1 MVGSDAQALPGARAG
16 QGGVLASRPVDEP
29 LIRFRDVKKAFG
41 DKVIYRGLNLDIYPG
56 ETITI
61 MGGSG
66 VGKSV
71 LLKLLIRLLECD
83 AGSVTFHGEEIT
95 TMSEARIAIVRQRI
109 AMLFQGAALFD
120 SISVG
125 DNVAYGLHEHYRH
138 RMSEN
143 DIRERVNWALSL
155 VGLPG
160 IEAMRPSDL
169 SGGMKK
175 RVGLA
180 RAIAVQPEVLLYDEP
195 TTGLDPINTA
205 RINHLIN
212 GLKAALNVTS
222 VVVTHDMHSAFSISD
237 RLAMVFRGE
246 IIQTGSPAE
255 FKASTDPR
263 VHDFITGT
271 APVNEDV
278 ETLLRA

>member
-1 MVGSDAQALPGARAG
+1 VP
-16 QGGVLASRPVDEP
+16 EP
-29 LIRFRDVKKAFG
+29 IIRFRDVHKAFG
-41 DKVIYRGLNLDIYPG
+41 PKVIYRGLNLEIQAG
-56 ETITI
+56 ETITV

-71 LLKLLIRLLECD
+71 LLKLLIRLLD
-83 AGSVTFHGEEIT
+83 ADKGQITFHGRDISA
-95 TMSEARIAIVRQRI
+95 MSETEIGTVRQRI

-138 RMSEN
+138 QMTE
-143 DIRERVNWALSL
+143 DKIRERVNWALSL

-160 IEAMRPSDL
+160 IELMRPADL

-205 RINHLIN
+205 RINHLIR

-222 VVVTHDMHSAFSISD
+222 IVVTHDMGSAFLISD
-237 RLAMVFRGE
+237 RMAMVKDGK
-246 IIQTGSPAE
+246 IILAGTPAE
-255 FKASTDPR
+255 FRASRDLR
-263 VHDFITGT
+263 VKDFIEGT
-271 APVNEDV
+271 APANEDV

>member
-1 MVGSDAQALPGARAG
+1 VPQ
-16 QGGVLASRPVDEP
+16 PV
-29 LIRFRDVKKAFG
+29 IQFKGIKKAFG
-41 DKVIYRGLNLDIYPG
+41 PKVIYRGLNLDVYPG
-56 ETITI
+56 QTLTI

-71 LLKLLIRLLECD
+71 LLKLLIRLLEAD
-83 AGSVTFHGEEIT
+83 AGSITFHGEEIT
-95 TMSEARIAIVRQRI
+95 TMKESRIAVVRQQI

-120 SISVG
+120 SSSVG
-125 DNVAYGLHEHYRH
+125 DNVAYGLHEHYRDT
-138 RMSEN
+138 MTE
-143 DIRERVNWALSL
+143 DQIKERVHWALSL

-160 IEAMRPSDL
+160 IEMMRPADL

-195 TTGLDPINTA
+195 TTGLDPINTE
-205 RINHLIN
+205 RINHLIR
-212 GLKAALNVTS
+212 GLKSALKATS
-222 VVVTHDMHSAFSISD
+222 IVVTHDMKSAFAVSD
-237 RLAMVFRGE
+237 RLAMVYQGE
-246 IIQTGSPAE
+246 IILSGTPDE
-255 FKASTDPR
+255 FRATMDHR
-263 VHDFITGT
+263 VKDFIEGT

>member
-1 MVGSDAQALPGARAG
+1 
-16 QGGVLASRPVDEP
+16 VDP
-29 LIRFRDVKKAFG
+29 LIRFKDVKKAFG
-41 DKVIYRGLNLDIYPG
+41 EKVIYRGLNLDVFPG

-71 LLKLLIRLLECD
+71 MLKLLIRLIEPD
-83 AGSVTFHGEEIT
+83 SGSITFHGDEVT
-95 TMSEARIAIVRQRI
+95 TMNEKRLGMVRRRI

-120 SISVG
+120 SVSVG
-125 DNVAYGLHEHYRH
+125 ENVAYGLHEHCRDE
-138 RMSEN
+138 MTEEEIE
-143 DIRERVNWALSL
+143 DRVDWALSL

-160 IEAMRPSDL
+160 IEGMRPADL

-195 TTGLDPINTA
+195 TTGLDPINTE
-205 RINHLIN
+205 RINHLIK
-212 GLKAALNVTS
+212 GLKQALKVTS
-222 VVVTHDMHSAFSISD
+222 MVVTHDMKSAFTISD
-237 RLAMVFRGE
+237 RLAMVHRGE
-246 IIQTGSPAE
+246 IIAVGTPDE
-255 FKASTDPR
+255 FRASKDPH
-263 VHDFITGT
+263 VADFISGN